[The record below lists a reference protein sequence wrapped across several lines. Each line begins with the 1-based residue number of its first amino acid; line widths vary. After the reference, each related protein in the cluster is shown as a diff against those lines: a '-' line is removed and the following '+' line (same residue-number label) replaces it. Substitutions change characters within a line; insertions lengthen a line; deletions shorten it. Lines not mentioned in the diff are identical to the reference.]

1 LTHPNT
7 SIQYHDPTKQSTPH
21 GKMAPE
27 MGPGL
32 LGVSAKKEDAIPTH
46 HCLAK
51 CSTEPSGIKAEN
63 GKITNEPKVN
73 HHEM

>member
-1 LTHPNT
+1 
-7 SIQYHDPTKQSTPH
+7 
-21 GKMAPE
+21 MAPE

-63 GKITNEPKVN
+63 GKITNEPKAN